1 MSLSYIV
8 LLTAF
13 YVDNGP
19 HLPLWDRL
27 PGVAYWT
34 LPAVVGLPLV
44 IRAERRHTNLA
55 RDVRAVLHR
64 PGGRAQARTEVSSD
78 IP

>member
-13 YVDNGP
+13 HVDNGP

-27 PGVAYWT
+27 PAIALWMLPTVA
-34 LPAVVGLPLV
+34 GLPLLV
-44 IRAERRHTNLA
+44 RAARRHTRLTDDVATTA
-55 RDVRAVLHR
+55 RAFLRKARGAPVR
-64 PGGRAQARTEVSSD
+64 RAL
-78 IP
+78 